1 MMKKIIRLA
10 CLLLLVLLAVHTQA
24 QDQGEPKDVTQL
36 NDADDQK
43 IKNKMR
49 DLKKKVRNKKGGNLS
64 EKLKQNVLDKAGKE
78 AAAKARKMAQEG
90 PAFMKENVGNKPQ
103 KVRGDTTGSASQK
116 QRRLERQQKQKDKKK
131 KKSGRGGGGTW
142 KDKLKGRFTASGDL

>member
-1 MMKKIIRLA
+1 MA
-10 CLLLLVLLAVHTQA
+10 CLLLLVVLAFNTQA

-36 NDADDQK
+36 NTGADDQK

-49 DLKKKVRNKKGGNLS
+49 DLKKKVRNKKGGILS

-90 PAFMKENVGNKPQ
+90 PAFMKENVRNKPQ
-103 KVRGDTTGSASQK
+103 KIRGDTAGSASQK
-116 QRRLERQQKQKDKKK
+116 QRKLERQQKRKDKTKK
-131 KKSGRGGGGTW
+131 QSGRGGGGMW